1 MRSGDLLGTRYKV
14 DAHLARSR
22 RGEVW
27 RAHDATRGDAC
38 EVEVLRVSGLEGEE
52 ALRLAAREADVAA
65 RLEGRTGLLLAR
77 GYGAAEGG
85 QVWVARAVA
94 PGATALPLAEGDLVE
109 RISRLAAAARA
120 VSALHEGGVVHRDLG
135 PHALLVA
142 ADGRVLVRG
151 LGLARVD
158 GVSEPLGGS
167 PSAALLVSAPACAAP
182 ELLERLDRAA
192 APADVHAL
200 GALLF
205 HALCGQ
211 WPWGTT
217 LVEVV
222 RRQERARA
230 GGGPARPGAVRP
242 EVPAALDAACAEA
255 LALEPAA
262 RLTSAAALA
271 ERLDAWLVE
280 ATALVA
286 SPPATRSPP
295 PPPPEPP
302 PEVPPPPDPLF
313 VPEELRR
320 PRAEF
325 EGLEALPA
333 GADGADDAGAALV
346 LDLPP
351 RGVEQAVV
359 ALRRLDVRG
368 ASCLLVDLGRVA
380 HLGGAQLE
388 ALTELLTL
396 SERRGLP
403 IALFNVAR
411 PLRQL
416 LRIMEL
422 EAHLPPLLAA
432 SDAALA
438 VDELRARTTS

>member
-1 MRSGDLLGTRYKV
+1 MEGAKRNPDDKLNTIGIATVGAVGSALVYLSIVGLQAFYAGETAIVDEIAQFGDQEKVRNSLKSEQVGKITTDLRRMGWSTADGKPVVSIPIEQAMRLVVR
-14 DAHLARSR
+14 DASTDPANLVPAV
-22 RGEVW
+22 G
-27 RAHDATRGDAC
+27 RADKATIQP
-38 EVEVLRVSGLEGEE
+38 VF
-52 ALRLAAREADVAA
+52 
-65 RLEGRTGLLLAR
+65 GRPL
-77 GYGAAEGG
+77 
-85 QVWVARAVA
+85 
-94 PGATALPLAEGDLVE
+94 ALP
-109 RISRLAAAARA
+109 
-120 VSALHEGGVVHRDLG
+120 
-135 PHALLVA
+135 P
-142 ADGRVLVRG
+142 
-151 LGLARVD
+151 
-158 GVSEPLGGS
+158 
-167 PSAALLVSAPACAAP
+167 
-182 ELLERLDRAA
+182 
-192 APADVHAL
+192 
-200 GALLF
+200 
-205 HALCGQ
+205 
-211 WPWGTT
+211 
-217 LVEVV
+217 
-222 RRQERARA
+222 
-230 GGGPARPGAVRP
+230 
-242 EVPAALDAACAEA
+242 
-255 LALEPAA
+255 
-262 RLTSAAALA
+262 
-271 ERLDAWLVE
+271 
-280 ATALVA
+280 
-286 SPPATRSPP
+286 PP